1 MPLNSMT
8 GFGRSDGSA
17 GAVDWVWE
25 IRSVNGRGLDVRLR
39 LPPGL
44 EALEPKLREAVQKRF
59 NRGSVNAT
67 LTTRQMGSVQS
78 LKLNE
83 TVLDDLLRAIE
94 VVRARVGGPM
104 PSAESLIGQRGLIE
118 AVDATDDEAVAAA
131 RNGAITAGFDR
142 ALDAVAQA
150 RAAEGARLARVIA
163 DQLAAVE
170 RLVETV
176 ARSPVRGVDAVAA
189 RLREQVQRLL
199 EASGHVLD
207 PARLHQEAALLA
219 TRIDVEEELKRLA
232 SHIAAARELM
242 AAREPAGRKFDFL
255 TQEFNREANTL
266 CSKAND
272 PEITRAGLELKAV
285 IDQMREQV
293 QNIE

>member
-8 GFGRSDGSA
+8 GFGRSDGGA

-142 ALDAVAQA
+142 ALEAVAQA

-199 EASGHVLD
+199 EASGHALD

>member
-1 MPLNSMT
+1 MPLTSMT
-8 GFGRSDGSA
+8 GFGRSDGSV
-17 GAVDWVWE
+17 GATDWVWE

-44 EALEPKLREAVQKRF
+44 DQLEPKLREVVQKCF
-59 NRGSVNAT
+59 NRGSINAT
-67 LTTRQMGSVQS
+67 LTTRQTGQVQS

-83 TVLDDLLRAIE
+83 TVLEDLLRAVEI
-94 VVRARVGGPM
+94 VRTRVGGAM
-104 PSAESLIGQRGLIE
+104 PSAESLLGQRGLIVPAE
-118 AVDATDDEAVAAA
+118 ATEDEAAQAKRNAALF
-131 RNGAITAGFDR
+131 AGFER
-142 ALDAVAQA
+142 ALEGTVQA
-150 RAAEGARLARVIA
+150 RAAEGARLAQVIDEQVA
-163 DQLAAVE
+163 TVE
-170 RLVETV
+170 RLVAAV
-176 ARSPVRGVDAVAA
+176 AASPARGVEAVSA

-199 EASGHVLD
+199 DASGHALD

-219 TRIDVEEELKRLA
+219 TRIDVEEELKRLT

-242 AAREPAGRKFDFL
+242 AAKEPAGRKFDFL

>member
-1 MPLNSMT
+1 MPLTSMT
-8 GFGRSDGSA
+8 GFGRSDGSV
-17 GAVDWVWE
+17 GATDWVWE

-44 EALEPKLREAVQKRF
+44 DQLEPKLREVAQKRF
-59 NRGSVNAT
+59 SRGSINAT
-67 LTTRQMGSVQS
+67 LTTRQTGQVQS

-83 TVLDDLLRAIE
+83 AVLEDLLRAVEI
-94 VVRARVGGPM
+94 VRTRVGGAM
-104 PSAESLIGQRGLIE
+104 PSAESLLGQRGLIE
-118 AVDATDDEAVAAA
+118 PAEATEDEAAQAKRNVAL
-131 RNGAITAGFDR
+131 IAGFER
-142 ALDAVAQA
+142 ALEGTVQA
-150 RAAEGARLARVIA
+150 RAAEGARLAQVIDEQVA
-163 DQLAAVE
+163 TVE
-170 RLVETV
+170 RLVAAV
-176 ARSPVRGVDAVAA
+176 AASPARGVEAVSA

-199 EASGHVLD
+199 EASGHALD

-219 TRIDVEEELKRLA
+219 TRIDVEEELKRLT
-232 SHIAAARELM
+232 SHIVAARELM
-242 AAREPAGRKFDFL
+242 AAKEPAGRKFDFL